1 MVLAIDVHYKDTY
14 AKVVGVL
21 FQWEDSVPVEVI
33 TTTINTVD
41 DYIPGE
47 FYKRELPCILKLLE
61 QVTLKELEA
70 IIVDGHVYV
79 DNENSY
85 GLGGYLYEALD
96 EKIPVIGVAKNRF
109 TKANKTYTEVYRGT
123 SMKPLCVS
131 TINYEQE
138 KAIKLIENMNGVYR
152 MPTLLQLMDSITKEK

>member
-96 EKIPVIGVAKNRF
+96 EKVPVIGVAKNRF
-109 TKANKTYTEVYRGT
+109 AKANKTYAEVYRGT
-123 SMKPLCVS
+123 SRKPLCVS
-131 TINYEQE
+131 TINYKQE